1 MPFNG
6 VSQASSRDARL
17 LAGTAVAM
25 LLTTPSDSQCA
36 ESAAWSLLQI
46 NNTGKLQH
54 LIARKGILPCAK
66 RLLNAKTL
74 VHSNYD
80 FKMFLKEVCY
90 LSKI

>member
-1 MPFNG
+1 MNIILGEVCACGHNYIFGKTKTILSNCVPFNG
-6 VSQASSRDARL
+6 VSQASSRDTRL

-54 LIARKGILPCAK
+54 LIALYY
-66 RLLNAKTL
+66 LLQK
-74 VHSNYD
+74 D
-80 FKMFLKEVCY
+80 C
-90 LSKI
+90 